1 MMICL
6 CIFQKVGKTGQNKE
20 SSIIDTKSRSKK
32 VAVERNCKEGR
43 KMIDYKLIIL
53 EALLLYTPIIFMI
66 MIIMIITIA
75 FFVLSMRDSDDS
87 DKQKKK
93 EDIEGK
99 FNENE
104 RTKR

>member
-1 MMICL
+1 M
-6 CIFQKVGKTGQNKE
+6 
-20 SSIIDTKSRSKK
+20 D
-32 VAVERNCKEGR
+32 
-43 KMIDYKLIIL
+43 DKLIIL